1 MNSLLGPGVR
11 LTAFCAVGVLAA
23 VVVGNTLDRTI
34 AGSTRAYS
42 AEFTDVEGLGPGSDV
57 TLAGVRVGRVS
68 DVTLA
73 PQDDGT
79 SRAVVDFEVESEFEL
94 TTDVTA
100 DVHYGDMIGVRYVAL
115 TLPED
120 GTGTVLPDGGTIP
133 VGQTSPPVDLTALV
147 NGFEPLFEAIDPA
160 QVNTLAT
167 AVVEAFQGEGSTL
180 DSLLLHIASVSSD
193 LVEHEQIFDS
203 LAANLETLVAVA
215 DRRSTDVGRL
225 ISGLAV
231 VSDALAG
238 DGDQLAVLV
247 ERGSTSVRAAAALV
261 AGATAP
267 LASTVTDLRA
277 MTDAWIPRT
286 GQFDQVMSGLPEL
299 AGNINRIG
307 DYGGWLNLYMCNFTV
322 KSHDAEVNLFAPAY
336 SEVCR

>member
-68 DVTLA
+68 DVTFA
-73 PQDDGT
+73 PQGDGT
-79 SRAVVDFEVESEFEL
+79 SWAVVDFEVESEFEL

-115 TLPED
+115 TLPEE
-120 GTGTVLPDGGTIP
+120 GTGTALPDGGTIP
-133 VGQTSPPVDLTALV
+133 VRQTSPPVDLTALV

-167 AVVEAFQGEGSTL
+167 AVVEAFQGQGSTL
-180 DSLLLHIASVSSD
+180 DSLLLHIASVSTD

-215 DRRSTDVGRL
+215 DRRSTDVARL

-247 ERGSTSVRAAAALV
+247 ERGSTSVRATAALV
-261 AGATAP
+261 SGATAP
-267 LASTVTDLRA
+267 LGSAVTDLRA

-286 GQFDQVMSGLPEL
+286 GEFERVMSGLPEL

-322 KSHDAEVNLFAPAY
+322 KSHDVEVNLFGPSY